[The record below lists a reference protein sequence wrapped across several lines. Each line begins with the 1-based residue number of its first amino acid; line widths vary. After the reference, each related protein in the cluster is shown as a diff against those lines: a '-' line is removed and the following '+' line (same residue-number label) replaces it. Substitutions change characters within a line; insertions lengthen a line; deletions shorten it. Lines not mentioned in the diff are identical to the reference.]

1 MSNEKRPVICP
12 WCKSEMELKFFRFP
26 DATDYHYAR
35 YECTG
40 CGAMSS
46 RTFGCTQQAAGEQAY
61 RVAMGTKAEKNH
73 VLTLEELQERRETTN
88 DAIPCELRMKNG
100 KSRVAYIAPVVVPL
114 TELYADGWQ
123 YKLEEI
129 SAEHRTEIYY
139 NGNTVLS
146 HIMPSPLDYGAKWRC
161 WLRYPEKFEREE
173 TPWEGEAG
181 DGHNE

>member
-1 MSNEKRPVICP
+1 MKRNTG
-12 WCKSEMELKFFRFP
+12 
-26 DATDYHYAR
+26 ATIRPCFVLTAGER
-35 YECTG
+35 
-40 CGAMSS
+40 CGTKRWNS
-46 RTFGCTQQAAGEQAY
+46 RTFFSIFFECERGTCGGTSPERSTLEEAYKAA
-61 RVAMGTKAEKNH
+61 TKRASCWISDENH

-88 DAIPCELRMKNG
+88 TAIPCELRMKNG

-146 HIMPSPLDYGAKWRC
+146 HILPSPLDYGVKWRC

-173 TPWEGEAG
+173 TPWEES
-181 DGHNE
+181 

>member
-1 MSNEKRPVICP
+1 MSDEKRPVICP
-12 WCKSEMELKFFRFP
+12 
-26 DATDYHYAR
+26 Y
-35 YECTG
+35 
-40 CGAMSS
+40 CGAEMNIMDDGTSL
-46 RTFGCTQQAAGEQAY
+46 FGKNAIKLYWYKCSNEDCEREGPTRETAEEAYKAA
-61 RVAMGTKAEKNH
+61 VALCEKKNR

-129 SAEHRTEIYY
+129 SAEHRAEIYY

-161 WLRYPEKFEREE
+161 WLRYPEKFEREK

-181 DGHNE
+181 DGHDE